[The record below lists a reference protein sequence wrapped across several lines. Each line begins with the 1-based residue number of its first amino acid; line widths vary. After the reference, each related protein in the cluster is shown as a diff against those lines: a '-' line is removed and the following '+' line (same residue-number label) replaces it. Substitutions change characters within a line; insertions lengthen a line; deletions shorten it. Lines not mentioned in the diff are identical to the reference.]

1 MKKIFKLLIIAF
13 SFFIFS
19 KTTSIKAQEVGTCI
33 IKAQEK
39 TYNVNAPFYWYTAY
53 KESITNNSLSTT
65 DNYNHIEKYIND
77 EAGCKSINNSLIKR
91 EQPYKGNF
99 LSYKITNYFFATNK
113 LTDSKLIYDK
123 SIETFNFI
131 ETVGN
136 VSINVYSEFIS
147 LDNLPPVIAKENLD
161 SVIITS
167 MNNFIS
173 IDSLKS
179 KIKAYDEVDGITEIL
194 ISKDDYS
201 NNKSTPGIYEITF
214 SSSDKSGNTAY
225 LSIKI
230 KVIDNI
236 KPTITGPSTL
246 KSYMS
251 KPLSLEEIKNKLIIN
266 DNYDQNIENRL
277 VIKEDNYSNNTNK
290 LGTFLIS
297 FYVTDLSN
305 NKSDIY
311 TINIEMLDDIPPTI
325 SGKNSYTTTYN
336 NKLNID
342 EIKNSLTLSDNISA
356 NITIDLSFDNY
367 SLNYFIPGSYE
378 IGYIAKD
385 ESNNE
390 SEVYI
395 ITIKVE
401 DTEKPIFFISQKFIG
416 INSSS
421 NIPVEE
427 IIETLENDNNIDKST
442 ILYYEVLEDTYS
454 NSKTIPGEYKIK
466 LYYEFTNENIIIE
479 ADVIV
484 EDLSVNK
491 DTAKEKTPKKSLWSV
506 IKNILL
512 SIWNFIKRIFSF
524 LF

>member
-1 MKKIFKLLIIAF
+1 MKKIFKLLIVVF

-19 KTTSIKAQEVGTCI
+19 KTTTIKAQEIGTCI

-39 TYNVNAPFYWYTAY
+39 TYNVNAPFYWYTVY
-53 KESITNNSLSTT
+53 KESITTSSLSTS
-65 DNYNHIEKYIND
+65 DNYYHIEKYISD
-77 EAGCKSINNSLIKR
+77 ESECKSINNSIIKR

-123 SIETFNFI
+123 SIETFSFT

-147 LDNLPPVIAKENLD
+147 LDNLPPVLAKENID
-161 SVIITS
+161 SIIITS

-173 IDSLKS
+173 IESLKS
-179 KIKAYDEVDGITEIL
+179 KIKAYDEVDGITEVL
-194 ISKDDYS
+194 VSKDDYS
-201 NNKSTPGIYEITF
+201 NNKATPGTYEIIF

-230 KVIDNI
+230 KVIDNV
-236 KPTITGPSTL
+236 KPTITGPSSL

-251 KPLSLEEIKNKLIIN
+251 KPLSLEEIKKELIVN

-277 VIKEDNYSNNTNK
+277 VIEEDNYSSNINK

-297 FYVTDLSN
+297 YYVTDLSN

-311 TINIEMLDDIPPTI
+311 TINIEMIDDIPPTI
-325 SGKNSYTTTYN
+325 SGKSSYTTTYN

-342 EIKNSLTLSDNISA
+342 EIKDNLIPSDNIST
-356 NITIDLSFDNY
+356 NITIYLSFDNY
-367 SLNYFIPGSYE
+367 SLNYFMPGNYE

-390 SEVYI
+390 SNVYI
-395 ITIKVE
+395 IAIKVE

-427 IIETLENDNNIDKST
+427 IIETLENDNNIDKTTLIS
-442 ILYYEVLEDTYS
+442 YEVLEDTYS
-454 NSKTIPGEYKIK
+454 NSKNIPGEYKVK
-466 LYYEFTNENIIIE
+466 LYYEFDNENIIIE
-479 ADVIV
+479 ADIIV
-484 EDLSVNK
+484 DDLSVNK
-491 DTAKEKTPKKSLWSV
+491 DDIKEKTPKKSLWSI
-506 IKNILL
+506 IKNIIL
-512 SIWNFIKRIFSF
+512 SIWNFIKRIFSL